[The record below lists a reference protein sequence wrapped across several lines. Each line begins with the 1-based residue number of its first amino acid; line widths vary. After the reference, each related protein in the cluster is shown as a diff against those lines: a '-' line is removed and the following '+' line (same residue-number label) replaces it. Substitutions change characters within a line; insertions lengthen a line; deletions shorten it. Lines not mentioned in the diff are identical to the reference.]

1 MEKINILMPQGVK
14 IIIDTLK
21 GEGYKGYIVGGC
33 VRDSLLKK
41 HPKDWDI
48 TTDSLPE
55 KTMEIFKARGFR
67 VVETGLKHGTVTIVI
82 NKIGY
87 EVTTFR
93 IEGDY
98 SDNRHPDYVSY
109 TTSIKEDLSR
119 RDFTVNAMAYNEDSG
134 LIDYFGGTEDL
145 NNKIIK
151 TVGKAEDR
159 FNEDALRMLRAVRF
173 SSQLGFQLDTK
184 DLFTSIKRNAELIK
198 NISQERIRE
207 ELSKI
212 LVSDEPVD
220 GIIALKESGL
230 LQYIIPEL
238 IPTIDFEQHNKHHD
252 KDVFN
257 HTLAVLDN
265 VPNKLEL
272 RLAALF
278 HDIGKPKC
286 FTIGEDKQG
295 HFYGHNEVSAQ
306 ISRKVLKRLR
316 FDNKTINKVSLLVFE
331 HMSKF
336 DKIKLPA
343 IKRFINRVG
352 EENLEDLFQ
361 LQIAD
366 VKGSAKRSQ
375 DTSKILDLKE
385 KCEIILNEKQPLTIK
400 DLAVNGG
407 DLMNLG
413 IKEGKEVGNTL
424 NMLLE
429 KILERP
435 ELNTKE
441 SLSEIILKRR
451 IEND

>member
-93 IEGDY
+93 IEGGY

-184 DLFTSIKRNAELIK
+184 DLFISIKRNAELIK

-238 IPTIDFEQHNKHHD
+238 NPTIDFEQHNKHHD

-272 RLAALF
+272 RLAALL

-375 DTSKILDLKE
+375 DTSKILDLRE

-413 IKEGKEVGNTL
+413 IKEGKEVGTTL

>member
-184 DLFTSIKRNAELIK
+184 DLFISIKRNAELIK